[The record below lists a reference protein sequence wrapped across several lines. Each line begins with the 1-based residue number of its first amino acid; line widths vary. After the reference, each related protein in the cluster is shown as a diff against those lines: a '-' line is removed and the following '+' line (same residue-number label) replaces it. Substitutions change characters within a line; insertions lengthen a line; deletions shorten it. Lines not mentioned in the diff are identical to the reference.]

1 MAIEKNKLL
10 SMDRSLEITERPFQ
24 QMAVEQGL
32 TERSLLTLVRALKK
46 AGVIRRIGAV
56 LRQEKAG
63 LRSNALVAWRVC
75 DDRLDAAA
83 KALARFDEVSH
94 CYSRRPAKGWPFNL
108 YTMVHAR
115 DRKSCLAAIAL
126 MAACARL
133 DEYRVLFTVRE
144 LKKEKAQLSEIMR

>member
-1 MAIEKNKLL
+1 MAIEKKRLL
-10 SMDRSLEITERPFQ
+10 SMDRPLEITERPFQ
-24 QMAVEQGL
+24 RMATEQGL
-32 TERSLLTLVRALKK
+32 TERSLVSLMRALKK

-63 LRSNALVAWRVC
+63 LHSNALVVWLVC

-115 DRKSCLAAIAL
+115 DRKSCLAVIAR
-126 MAACARL
+126 MAARARL